1 MEHVT
6 AGTMIECE
14 TRKLSDYE
22 KALVSINKAYESE
35 NYDAYELRLNRA
47 AAKFKKPVWLVED
60 DATDVRLWGVDYNQL
75 IGKLTGQKI
84 NILYYRGNHIGC
96 PYFLFVYNYGDFA
109 YLYKSLDETENLC
122 LL

>member
-6 AGTMIECE
+6 LKPSGIMIECE
-14 TRKLSDYE
+14 NKRKSRELSGYE

-60 DATDVRLWGVDYNQL
+60 DATDVRLWGVEYN
-75 IGKLTGQKI
+75 
-84 NILYYRGNHIGC
+84 
-96 PYFLFVYNYGDFA
+96 
-109 YLYKSLDETENLC
+109 
-122 LL
+122 